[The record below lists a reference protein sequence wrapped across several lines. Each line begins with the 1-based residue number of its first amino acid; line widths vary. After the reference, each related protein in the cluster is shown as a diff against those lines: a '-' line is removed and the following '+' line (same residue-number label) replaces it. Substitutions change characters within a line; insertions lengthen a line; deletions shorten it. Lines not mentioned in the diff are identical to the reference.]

1 MAREQRRIIIMREN
15 LRYVIQY
22 HAHTIRI
29 LVRIVAQ
36 TAKSASFACRFSL
49 NIRQFSLTPAK
60 MEMPMSTTWFVGA
73 DWLAEHIDDPE
84 IQIIDARM
92 ASPGQEDRNVAQEYL
107 NGHIPGAV
115 FFDIE
120 ALSDHTSPLPHMLP
134 RPETFAVAMRELGVN
149 QDKHLI
155 VYDEG
160 NLFSAPR
167 AWWMLR
173 TFGVEKVSILGG
185 GLAGWQRDD
194 LLLEEGAVEL
204 PEGEFNAAFNPE
216 AVVKVTDVLLASH
229 ENTAQIIDARPATRF
244 NAEVDEP
251 RPGLRRGHIPG
262 ALNVPW
268 TELVREGELKT
279 TDELDAIFFGRGVSY
294 DKPIIVSCGSG
305 VTAAVVLLAL
315 ATLDV
320 TNVKLYDGAWSE
332 WGARADLPVEPV
344 K

>member
-1 MAREQRRIIIMREN
+1 
-15 LRYVIQY
+15 
-22 HAHTIRI
+22 
-29 LVRIVAQ
+29 
-36 TAKSASFACRFSL
+36 
-49 NIRQFSLTPAK
+49 
-60 MEMPMSTTWFVGA
+60 MSTTWFVGA

-204 PEGEFNAAFNPE
+204 PEGEFNATFNPE
-216 AVVKVTDVLLASH
+216 AVVKVTYVLLASH
-229 ENTAQIIDARPATRF
+229 ENTAQIIDARPAARF

-262 ALNVPW
+262 AFNVPW

-279 TDELDAIFFGRGVSY
+279 TDELDAIFLGRGVSY

-320 TNVKLYDGAWSE
+320 PNVKLYDGAWSE
-332 WGARADLPVEPV
+332 WGARADLPVEPL

>member
-1 MAREQRRIIIMREN
+1 
-15 LRYVIQY
+15 
-22 HAHTIRI
+22 
-29 LVRIVAQ
+29 
-36 TAKSASFACRFSL
+36 
-49 NIRQFSLTPAK
+49 
-60 MEMPMSTTWFVGA
+60 MSTTWFVGA

-92 ASPGQEDRNVAQEYL
+92 APPGQEDRNVAQEYL
-107 NGHIPGAV
+107 HGHIPGAV

-120 ALSDHTSPLPHMLP
+120 ALSDQTSPLPHMLP

-173 TFGVEKVSILGG
+173 TFGVERVSILGG

-194 LLLEEGAVEL
+194 LLLEKGPVEL
-204 PEGEFNAAFNPE
+204 QEGEFNATFTPE

-229 ENTAQIIDARPATRF
+229 EKTAQIIDARPAARF
-244 NAEVDEP
+244 NAEIDEP
-251 RPGLRRGHIPG
+251 RAGLRRGHIPG

-279 TDELDAIFFGRGVSY
+279 TDELDAIFFSRGVSY

-320 TNVKLYDGAWSE
+320 PNVKLYDGAWSE
-332 WGARADLPVEPV
+332 WGARTDLPVEPV

>member
-1 MAREQRRIIIMREN
+1 
-15 LRYVIQY
+15 
-22 HAHTIRI
+22 
-29 LVRIVAQ
+29 
-36 TAKSASFACRFSL
+36 
-49 NIRQFSLTPAK
+49 
-60 MEMPMSTTWFVGA
+60 MSTTWFVGA

-229 ENTAQIIDARPATRF
+229 ENTAQIIDARPAARF

-279 TDELDAIFFGRGVSY
+279 TDELDAIFIGRGVSY

-320 TNVKLYDGAWSE
+320 PNVKLYDGAWSE

>member
-1 MAREQRRIIIMREN
+1 
-15 LRYVIQY
+15 
-22 HAHTIRI
+22 
-29 LVRIVAQ
+29 
-36 TAKSASFACRFSL
+36 
-49 NIRQFSLTPAK
+49 
-60 MEMPMSTTWFVGA
+60 MSTTWFVGA

-229 ENTAQIIDARPATRF
+229 ENTAQVIDARPAARF

-268 TELVREGELKT
+268 TELVRKGELKT

-320 TNVKLYDGAWSE
+320 PNVKLYDGAWSE

>member
-1 MAREQRRIIIMREN
+1 
-15 LRYVIQY
+15 
-22 HAHTIRI
+22 
-29 LVRIVAQ
+29 
-36 TAKSASFACRFSL
+36 
-49 NIRQFSLTPAK
+49 
-60 MEMPMSTTWFVGA
+60 MSTTWFVGA

-92 ASPGQEDRNVAQEYL
+92 APPGQEDRNVAQEYL

-279 TDELDAIFFGRGVSY
+279 TDELDAIFLGRGVSY

-320 TNVKLYDGAWSE
+320 PNVKLYDGAWSE
-332 WGARADLPVEPV
+332 WGARADLPVEPE